1 MRVPGWGFF
10 GKLYSEEYY
19 ALFVNVSK
27 QFREP
32 IQYHSK
38 TRPCCMAFSQM
49 LPYGSCIKWNDS
61 GSITFGLCFGIFCG
75 MSLKSIWENISWDV
89 QGKTKI
95 GKMWVSEW
103 RGWPLILLMRLGG
116 QSSPSLRVQL
126 TAGVQ
131 RVKVPGAGDSG
142 NHLGPNW
149 FLTPQFLSGTFC
161 SKSFIYIRERFMKK
175 KEEKTK
181 KKLL

>member
-1 MRVPGWGFF
+1 MCHKFYLSFCLDLNFQRLKIFVIRCMRDCACQA
-10 GKLYSEEYY
+10 GKLYSEGYY
-19 ALFVNVSK
+19 ALFENVSK
-27 QFREP
+27 QFRKP

-103 RGWPLILLMRLGG
+103 RGWPLILLMRLGVG
-116 QSSPSLRVQL
+116 GKAALVCAFNSLPGCRGSESLGLGTQEIIWVQ
-126 TAGVQ
+126 T
-131 RVKVPGAGDSG
+131 D
-142 NHLGPNW
+142 
-149 FLTPQFLSGTFC
+149 F
-161 SKSFIYIRERFMKK
+161 
-175 KEEKTK
+175 
-181 KKLL
+181 